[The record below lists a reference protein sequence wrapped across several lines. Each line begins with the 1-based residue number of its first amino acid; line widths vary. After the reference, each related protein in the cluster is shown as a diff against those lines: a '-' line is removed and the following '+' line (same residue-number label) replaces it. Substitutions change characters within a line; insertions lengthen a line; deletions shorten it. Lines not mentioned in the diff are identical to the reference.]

1 MAWGWWWAL
10 FFKILCNLW
19 QYRSCGFFPLF
30 SMQFFT
36 PDPQLNRLGQE
47 VLAATWQAFPALGR
61 EQIAM
66 TWLVYDKNAP
76 VNTAGA
82 LAADDVWQYV
92 PRGFSYRGSERIYP
106 ASIVKLFYLVALQE
120 WLEKGMSNTSAEID
134 RAVQDM
140 MVDSSNDATSL
151 IVDILSGTTSGPELP
166 AEPFKSWQQQR
177 NIVNRYFQSLGW
189 PELDKI
195 NVNQKPWGDGPYGR
209 ERAFVGAMYDNRNM
223 LTTTATARLLHSLVA
238 GIAVSGSRSQLMM
251 DLLQR
256 DLALGSVVPSA
267 GAENQVNGFLGQG
280 LPVDSRLWSK
290 AGWTSTVRH
299 DAAYLEMPGRLP
311 MLLVVFTEG
320 SADERQLLPSIV
332 EKLCQ
337 VTTDIG

>member
-1 MAWGWWWAL
+1 MDGGHSYIKYYA
-10 FFKILCNLW
+10 I
-19 QYRSCGFFPLF
+19 CGNIDTCGSF
-30 SMQFFT
+30 SAVFMEFFT
-36 PDPQLNRLGQE
+36 PNPQLDRLGQE
-47 VLAATWQAFPALGR
+47 ILQDIWQAFPALGR

-66 TWLVYDKNAP
+66 TWLVYDKYAP

-82 LAADDVWQYV
+82 LTANDIWQYQ

-106 ASIVKLFYLVALQE
+106 ASIIKLFYLVALQE
-120 WLEKGMSNTSAEID
+120 WLEKGMTNTSAELD

-166 AEPFKSWQQQR
+166 TEPFKSWQQQR

-195 NVNQKPWGDGPYGR
+195 NINQKPWGNGPYGR
-209 ERAFVGAMYDNRNM
+209 ERAFVGAMYENRNM
-223 LTTTATARLLHSLVA
+223 LTTEATARLLHSIVA
-238 GIAVSGSRSQLMM
+238 GIAVSNRRSQLML

-256 DLALGSVVPSA
+256 DLAAGAVVPPS
-267 GAENQVNGFLGQG
+267 GEENQVNGFLGEG
-280 LPVDSRLWSK
+280 LPPGSRLYSK
-290 AGWTSTVRH
+290 AGWTSMVRH
-299 DAAYLEMPGRLP
+299 DAAYLEIPDRSP

-320 SADERQLLPSIV
+320 VADDRQILPTIV
-332 EKLCQ
+332 AKILQ
-337 VTTDIG
+337 MTSDIR